1 MKKHKRTLEDLKNS
15 TLIPVM
21 LVPERI
27 PVSLA
32 TVRAWI
38 FQGKL
43 PVVRIGRKV
52 FIRKEVLEK
61 IEIGGLDVVSE
72 ESISCPPLLTI
83 WGVLVTRQIECGPSR
98 PII

>member
-1 MKKHKRTLEDLKNS
+1 M
-15 TLIPVM
+15 
-21 LVPERI
+21 RI
-27 PVSLA
+27 PDIITVSLP

-61 IEIGGLDVVSE
+61 IEMEGL
-72 ESISCPPLLTI
+72 ESVNNDLP
-83 WGVLVTRQIECGPSR
+83 
-98 PII
+98 

>member
-1 MKKHKRTLEDLKNS
+1 MTKHTRTLEELKNS

-43 PVVRIGRKV
+43 PVIRIGRKV
-52 FIRKEVLEK
+52 FIRKEVLEE
-61 IEIGGLDVVSE
+61 IEMGGFEAVSGE
-72 ESISCPPLLTI
+72 HISCPPPLTI
-83 WGVLVTRQIECGPSR
+83 
-98 PII
+98 

>member
-1 MKKHKRTLEDLKNS
+1 MKRNKRTLEDLKNS

-43 PVVRIGRKV
+43 PVIRIGRKV

-61 IEIGGLDVVSE
+61 IEMGGFEAVSGE
-72 ESISCPPLLTI
+72 QNICPSPLTI
-83 WGVLVTRQIECGPSR
+83 LGGDCD
-98 PII
+98 